1 MGRLAA
7 NVLAQGSFL
16 ESRFEGPGDSRGV
29 LPVSSTWRVFLG
41 SIFRLEIKTPCPR
54 IIMRPE
60 TAMYFNPFH

>member
-41 SIFRLEIKTPCPR
+41 SIFRLEIKTPAKEAENVHT
-54 IIMRPE
+54 ME
-60 TAMYFNPFH
+60 VKGTL